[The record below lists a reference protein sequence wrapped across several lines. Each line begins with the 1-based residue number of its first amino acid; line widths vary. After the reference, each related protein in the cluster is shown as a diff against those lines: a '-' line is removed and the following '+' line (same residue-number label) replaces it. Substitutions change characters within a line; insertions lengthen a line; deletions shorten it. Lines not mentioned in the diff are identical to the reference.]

1 MSLGFGYRAR
11 IGHLYPSG
19 GLCDFEV
26 QRMAPPGVQFVTTRM
41 PFARTSLESDKAVVA
56 DVESHAALLATAGV
70 SLIAMNCTAAS
81 MAVGAQVI
89 NQRIF
94 DATGIRSVTTTDA
107 ILAALHAVGAG
118 RVALMTPYPREVVE
132 MEIAFLARH
141 GVEVVCEI
149 ADPCSTPIQQ
159 GSFPASHWA
168 DLARQLDTDNADAM
182 LISCAG
188 IQISDV
194 IEAIERT
201 GKPVITSNQAL
212 LWHCLRTLGLADR
225 PTGFGSLLAGNFEKG
240 AYLA

>member
-1 MSLGFGYRAR
+1 MSLGFGYQAR

-26 QRMAPPGVQFVTTRM
+26 QLMAPAGVQFVTTRM
-41 PFARTSLESDKAVVA
+41 PFSRTSLESDKAVVA

-70 SLIAMNCTAAS
+70 TLIAMNCTAAS

-107 ILAALHAVGAG
+107 ILAALRAVGAR
-118 RVALMTPYPREVVE
+118 RVALMTPYPHEVVE

-141 GVEVVCEI
+141 GIEVACEI

-168 DLARQLDTDNADAM
+168 DLAAELDTDQADAV

-188 IQISDV
+188 IQVSGV
-194 IEAIERT
+194 IEAIERA

-225 PTGFGSLLAGNFEKG
+225 PTGFGSLLAGSFDKG
-240 AYLA
+240 AS

>member
-1 MSLGFGYRAR
+1 MSLGFGYQAR

-26 QRMAPPGVQFVTTRM
+26 QLMAPEGVQFVTTRM
-41 PFARTSLESDKAVVA
+41 PFARTSLDSDKAVVA

-81 MAVGAQVI
+81 MAVGADVI

-107 ILAALHAVGAG
+107 ILAALAAVGAR

-132 MEIAFLARH
+132 METAFLARH
-141 GVEVVCEI
+141 GIEVGSEV
-149 ADPCSTPIQQ
+149 ASPCSTPVEQ
-159 GSFPASHWA
+159 GTFPGSHWA
-168 DLARQLDTDNADAM
+168 ALARQLDVQDADAV
-182 LISCAG
+182 LVSCAG
-188 IQISDV
+188 IQVSAV
-194 IEAIERT
+194 IEEIERC

-212 LWHCLRTLGLADR
+212 LWHCLRTLGLPDR
-225 PTGFGSLLAGNFEKG
+225 PSGFGGLLAGEFDHSPV
-240 AYLA
+240 

>member
-1 MSLGFGYRAR
+1 MSLGFGYQAR

-26 QRMAPPGVQFVTTRM
+26 QLMAPSGVQFVTTRM
-41 PFARTSLESDKAVVA
+41 PFSRTSLESDKAVVA
-56 DVESHAALLATAGV
+56 DVESHAALLATAEV

-81 MAVGAQVI
+81 MAVGAHVI

-94 DATGIRSVTTTDA
+94 DATGIRSITTTDA
-107 ILAALHAVGAG
+107 ILAALHAIGAS

-141 GVEVVCEI
+141 NIEVTYDI
-149 ADPCSTPIQQ
+149 SHPCSTPIQQ

-168 DLARQLDTDNADAM
+168 ELAKEIDSDQADAV

-188 IQISDV
+188 IQVSGV
-194 IEAIERT
+194 IEAIERA
-201 GKPVITSNQAL
+201 GKPVVASNQAL
-212 LWHCLRTLGLADR
+212 LWHCLRTLGLTDR
-225 PTGFGSLLAGNFEKG
+225 PPGFGSLLAGHFDKR
-240 AYLA
+240 AP